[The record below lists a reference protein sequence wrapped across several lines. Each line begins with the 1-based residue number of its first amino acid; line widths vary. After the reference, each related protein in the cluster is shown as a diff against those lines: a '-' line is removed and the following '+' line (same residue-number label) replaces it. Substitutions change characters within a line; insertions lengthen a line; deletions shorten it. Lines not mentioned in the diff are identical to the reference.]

1 MRGERARTPPLVD
14 VDWLRAQAADALTL
28 LQVDADSSSYY
39 AGHLPWALP
48 LDWYDEL
55 HETVRRGPVTRA
67 PASTAAPA
75 LAARPEGNTMTTK
88 ITLVIDNPTDPDAF
102 EQAYVGVLS
111 AARSLP
117 KLQRL
122 ESAKVWPKEDGT
134 PTPAHRTL
142 DLYFDSYEDASAAV
156 AGPEAGAFF
165 GQLGATG
172 TSFTG
177 LFSDVEQ

>member
-1 MRGERARTPPLVD
+1 MA
-14 VDWLRAQAADALTL
+14 
-28 LQVDADSSSYY
+28 
-39 AGHLPWALP
+39 
-48 LDWYDEL
+48 
-55 HETVRRGPVTRA
+55 
-67 PASTAAPA
+67 
-75 LAARPEGNTMTTK
+75 TK
-88 ITLVIDNPTDPDAF
+88 ITLIIDNPADPDAF
-102 EQAYVGVLS
+102 EQAFPELVR
-111 AARSLP
+111 AAQALP

-142 DLYFDSYEDASAAV
+142 DLYFDSYDDASAAV

-177 LFSDVEQ
+177 LFSDIEQ